1 MFGKGGLKV
10 RVELRL
16 LISCISGRNWL
27 LCWSQ
32 TTGEQNRNRPV
43 VELFQYGR
51 KKTMTCSRVETIE
64 VKRRGEV
71 GFQIYLKIKTDGT

>member
-1 MFGKGGLKV
+1 M

-16 LISCISGRNWL
+16 LISCISGGNWL

-43 VELFQYGR
+43 VELFQSGR
-51 KKTMTCSRVETIE
+51 KKMMTCSRVKTVE
-64 VKRRGEV
+64 VKRRERLDSR
-71 GFQIYLKIKTDGT
+71 FTLKLKLMGLDIM

>member
-1 MFGKGGLKV
+1 M

-43 VELFQYGR
+43 VELFQSGR
-51 KKTMTCSRVETIE
+51 KMMTCSRVETVE
-64 VKRRGEV
+64 VKRRGEA
-71 GFQIYLKIKTDGT
+71 GFQIYLEIKTDGT